1 MTGEYYN
8 QLFIGVITYRA
19 HDRYVIE
26 FIHHMKTLASQD
38 LTDIST
44 IGSRPS
50 AKDVARLAGVSTATV
65 SRVLNTP
72 DQVDVHTQDLVR
84 QAVAKLRYVPH
95 GVARALR
102 SARSQMIGAVVP
114 SFAYALYART
124 TSAMQSVLNPK
135 GYSVVL
141 AEHHYDLKAELRTTE
156 QLIRHGVDAFVFVGL
171 DHDPA
176 LFTMLEN
183 YGRPYVLT
191 WGYDASGRHPSIGF
205 DNRAAMFEMTQQLI
219 RMGHT
224 RFGLL
229 SAVTQGNDRAR
240 ERGAGV
246 RAALDQAGLA
256 LPEDCAIYGAIDL
269 GTTTRMM
276 RQLLQIDPARR
287 PTAVIGTNDIFAVGA
302 MLACREAGVRI
313 PDDISLTG
321 CDDTDLGATQTP
333 TLTSIRTPITEVGRA
348 AAEQVIARLEGR
360 PFQHAMSLPF
370 EIVMRGSVSAP
381 T

>member
-1 MTGEYYN
+1 
-8 QLFIGVITYRA
+8 
-19 HDRYVIE
+19 
-26 FIHHMKTLASQD
+26 MKILES
-38 LTDIST
+38 TDKSAAT
-44 IGSRPS
+44 NAVGRPS

-72 DQVDVHTQDLVR
+72 DQVDVQTQQLVR
-84 QAVAKLRYVPH
+84 DAVAKLRYVPH

-124 TSAMQSVLNPK
+124 TSAMQSVLNEK

-191 WGYDASGRHPSIGF
+191 WGVDPNGRHPSIGF
-205 DNRAAMFEMTQQLI
+205 DNWAAMFEMTQQLI
-219 RMGHT
+219 SLGHK

-229 SAVTQGNDRAR
+229 SAVPHGNDRAR
-240 ERGAGV
+240 QRGAGV
-246 RAALDQAGLA
+246 RAALAQAGLA
-256 LPEDCAIYGAIDL
+256 LPDERVVYGGIDL
-269 GTTTRMM
+269 ETTTQMM
-276 RQLLQIDPARR
+276 HQLLRLDLARR

-313 PDDISLTG
+313 PDDISVTG
-321 CDDTDLGATQTP
+321 CDNTDLGATQTP
-333 TLTSIRTPITEVGRA
+333 TLTSIRTPITEIGRA
-348 AAEQVIARLEGR
+348 AAEQVIARLENR
-360 PFQHAMSLPF
+360 PYAHSMSLPF
-370 EIVMRGSVSAP
+370 EIVVRGSVASPP